1 MFPNFAPEGTI
12 IYLGDTASKFVYFDR
27 KALEMLG
34 VDIEDHGKMPD
45 VVIHHKKKNWLLLIE
60 AVTSPG
66 PVDPKRRGEL
76 QKLFETSKTGLVF
89 ITTFL
94 TRKDM
99 ISP

>member
-1 MFPNFAPEGTI
+1 
-12 IYLGDTASKFVYFDR
+12 
-27 KALEMLG
+27 

-60 AVTSPG
+60 AVTSHG

-76 QKLFETSKTGLVF
+76 QKLFETSKAGLVF

-94 TRKDM
+94 TRRDM
-99 ISP
+99 IRYLPEISWETEVWIAESPTHMIHFDGERFLGPYE